1 MQVPSCS
8 SPPSVFSFDSLDVR
22 VVVRDG
28 DPWFVANDVAAI
40 LGYTDCKQAIRDHC
54 KCSELLKGVDSAPL
68 TSSPRG
74 ITIIPERDVYRLIM
88 RSKLPSAER
97 FEEWVVGEVLPSIRK
112 TGSFGSPVV
121 PQTLPEALRLA
132 ADLAEQNSLLVHK
145 IADIEPKAQI
155 ADRIH
160 TSDGLFGFRQSA
172 KILQM
177 NENRLRDWL
186 VQHDWVYYLGKRMTG
201 KHYAIKHGYI
211 VERVKLIQVVGEED
225 KSIKEMF
232 FTSKGV
238 HRLASVFSVE
248 LEVAA

>member
-1 MQVPSCS
+1 MPNNSPAVPHQV
-8 SPPSVFSFDSLDVR
+8 FLFDSSEVR
-22 VVVRDG
+22 TLLIDSE
-28 DPWFVANDVAAI
+28 PWFVAKDVAII
-40 LGYTDCKQAIRDHC
+40 LGYSNPQKAIRDHC
-54 KCSELLKGVDSAPL
+54 RGVNESLLP
-68 TSSPRG
+68 TSG
-74 ITIIPERDVYRLIM
+74 GHQTVNIIPERDVYRLIM

-145 IADIEPKAQI
+145 IAEIEPKAQI

-201 KHYAIKHGYI
+201 KHYAIKQGYI